1 MTTLTTHSHS
11 HSARPSRPARPSVA
25 ERRQADLAEGIIKLS
40 PSSLTFLYDECPACF
55 WHHYNG
61 RPRPATAFPKV
72 FGALDNAQKEFF
84 VGRSVKDI
92 KKSLPAGVIQRG
104 KRVKSEPIALPG
116 TSYRVQF
123 GGETD
128 TIFKFSRAGYGVCDF
143 KTSTPG
149 DEAAALYGR
158 QLHAYAIALEQP
170 AGEALRLAPVSKL
183 GLICF
188 PPDDMVELASEK
200 PSRSRRTAAKP
211 ARGRRAGNTPQ
222 RYAYRTSAVWVEVE
236 RNDEAFLHF
245 VASAVNLITRRTM
258 PRSAPNCGW
267 CRWTRMTAPLLE
279 QHEMVPAFGRD
290 MPASGRDVPAFG
302 RDMPDQSSLAT
313 DAA

>member
-1 MTTLTTHSHS
+1 MTTHTKPP
-11 HSARPSRPARPSVA
+11 RPTVA
-25 ERRQADLAEGIIKLS
+25 QRRQADLAEGIIKLS
-40 PSSLTFLYDECPACF
+40 PSSLTFLYEECPACF

-84 VGRSVKDI
+84 VGRSVKEV
-92 KKSLPAGVIQRG
+92 KKSLPAGVVQRG
-104 KRVKSEPIALPG
+104 KRVKSEAIALPG

-123 GGETD
+123 GGDTD
-128 TIFKFSRAGYGVCDF
+128 TILKFSRAGYGVCDF
-143 KTSTPG
+143 KTSSPS

-158 QLHAYAIALEQP
+158 QLHAYAIALERP
-170 AGEALRLAPVSKL
+170 SGDALPLAPVSKM

-188 PPDDMVELASEK
+188 PPEGMIELPGK
-200 PSRSRRTAAKP
+200 K
-211 ARGRRAGNTPQ
+211 Q

-245 VASAVNLITRRTM
+245 VADAVKLITRRSM

-279 QHEMVPAFGRD
+279 QQAAPLLEQHDF
-290 MPASGRDVPAFG
+290 
-302 RDMPDQSSLAT
+302 AT
-313 DAA
+313 AVA

>member
-1 MTTLTTHSHS
+1 MTTHTKPP
-11 HSARPSRPARPSVA
+11 RPTVA
-25 ERRQADLAEGIIKLS
+25 QRRQADLAEGIIKLS
-40 PSSLTFLYDECPACF
+40 PSSLTFLYEECPACF

-84 VGRSVKDI
+84 VGRSVKEV
-92 KKSLPAGVIQRG
+92 KKSLPAGVVQRG
-104 KRVKSEPIALPG
+104 KRVKSEAIALPG

-123 GGETD
+123 GGDTD
-128 TIFKFSRAGYGVCDF
+128 TILKFSRAGYGVCDF
-143 KTSTPG
+143 KTSSPS

-158 QLHAYAIALEQP
+158 QLHAYAIALERP
-170 AGEALRLAPVSKL
+170 AGDALPLAPVSKM

-188 PPDDMVELASEK
+188 PPEGMIELPADQ
-200 PSRSRRTAAKP
+200 PSQKRAKAAEP
-211 ARGRRAGNTPQ
+211 SARGRTTSAEQR

-245 VASAVNLITRRTM
+245 VADAVKLITRRSM

-279 QHEMVPAFGRD
+279 QQAAPLLEQHDF
-290 MPASGRDVPAFG
+290 
-302 RDMPDQSSLAT
+302 AT
-313 DAA
+313 AVA

>member
-1 MTTLTTHSHS
+1 MTTQTTKSP
-11 HSARPSRPARPSVA
+11 RPTIAQ
-25 ERRQADLAEGIIKLS
+25 RRQADLAEGIIKLS
-40 PSSLTFLYDECPACF
+40 PSSLTFLHDECPACF

-72 FGALDNAQKEFF
+72 FGALDNAQKDFF
-84 VGRSVKDI
+84 VGRSVKEV

-104 KRVKSEPIALPG
+104 KRVKSEAIALPG

-123 GGETD
+123 GGDTD
-128 TIFKFSRAGYGVCDF
+128 TILRFSRAGYGVCDF
-143 KTSTPG
+143 KTSAPSE
-149 DEAAALYGR
+149 EAAALYGR
-158 QLHAYAIALEQP
+158 QLHAYAIALERP
-170 AGEALRLAPVSKL
+170 AGDALPLAPVSKM

-188 PPDDMVELASEK
+188 PPEGMIELPAEQPTQK
-200 PSRSRRTAAKP
+200 RAKAAEQ
-211 ARGRRAGNTPQ
+211 R

-245 VASAVNLITRRTM
+245 VADAVKLITRRSM

-279 QHEMVPAFGRD
+279 QHAAPLLEQQAAPLLEPAQF
-290 MPASGRDVPAFG
+290 
-302 RDMPDQSSLAT
+302 AT
-313 DAA
+313 AVA